1 MRIKSRYEI
10 ENLQWQCQEKQVVH
24 LLLLLH
30 KLLLLG
36 GEGQGE
42 DVDGGRRVPD
52 QGENQILGQR
62 RRKST

>member
-1 MRIKSRYEI
+1 MRIKSRFEF

-52 QGENQILGQR
+52 QI
-62 RRKST
+62 KS

>member
-1 MRIKSRYEI
+1 MRIKSRFEF
-10 ENLQWQCQEKQVVH
+10 ENLEWQSQEKQVVH

-52 QGENQILGQR
+52 QGPNQILGQR

>member
-1 MRIKSRYEI
+1 MRIESRYEI

-24 LLLLLH
+24 LLLLLY

-52 QGENQILGQR
+52 QI
-62 RRKST
+62 KS

>member
-52 QGENQILGQR
+52 QEENLILGQR
-62 RRKST
+62 RKST